1 METIK
6 FIDEIIESNDKEF
19 ELQCKIGLHNVRV
32 NCYNYMNIFE
42 CFDKIVNL
50 FNNYD
55 PNVEC
60 GFTAFFNCYK
70 YRNNFHDPLII
81 FPLKEN
87 KMEKYVKDIIRCHFH
102 HLLVVEWENY
112 LKSKEIKELP
122 FKILNLGFSKEMTV
136 KEVMDPDDVA
146 LIFNVDRFY
155 KDH

>member
-6 FIDEIIESNDKEF
+6 FIDEIIKHNDKELEF
-19 ELQCKIGLHNVRV
+19 NREKTKARESI
-32 NCYNYMNIFE
+32 YSYTNIFE

-55 PNVEC
+55 PDTESE
-60 GFTAFFNCYK
+60 FTAFFNCYR
-70 YRNNFHDPLII
+70 YRNQFHDPLII

-87 KMEKYVKDIIRCHFH
+87 KMEKYKQNIFICYTH
-102 HLLVVEWENY
+102 HLLIVEWENY

-122 FKILNLGFSKEMTV
+122 FKLISLGEFIDFTTKI
-136 KEVMDPDDVA
+136 MDNDDIA
-146 LIFNVDRFY
+146 LIFSVDRFY